1 MGQTGKDDKSLK
13 DYFLEFNNRLDTL
26 ERMESKLDA
35 MHEME
40 KKIDRIFIGLSGDT
54 STGSIGVKDRLEQ
67 TVLDVQKVVDSLEK
81 HEKTY
86 KRDKYILTGISL
98 AVVTFIKYYGKQ
110 LGLFKA

>member
-40 KKIDRIFIGLSGDT
+40 KKIDRIFIGLSGDKT
-54 STGSIGVKDRLEQ
+54 TGSIGVTDRLIQ
-67 TVLDVQKVVDSLEK
+67 TEEDVQRVIESIEK
-81 HEKTY
+81 HERSY
-86 KRDKYILTGISL
+86 KRDKYILTGISIAL
-98 AVVTFIKYYGKQ
+98 VTFIKYYGKQ

>member
-1 MGQTGKDDKSLK
+1 MGQIGKDDKSLK

-40 KKIDRIFIGLSGDT
+40 KKIDRIFIGLSGDA

-67 TVLDVQKVVDSLEK
+67 TEVDVQKVVDSLEK
-81 HEKTY
+81 HERAY

-98 AVVTFIKYYGKQ
+98 ALVTFIKYYGKQ